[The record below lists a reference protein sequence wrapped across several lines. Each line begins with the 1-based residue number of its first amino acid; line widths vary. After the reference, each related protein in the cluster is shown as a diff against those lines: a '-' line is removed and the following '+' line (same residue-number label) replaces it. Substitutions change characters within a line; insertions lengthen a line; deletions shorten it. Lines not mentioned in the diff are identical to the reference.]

1 MRFRDIRRNVM
12 DIQILR
18 VGMLQTNC
26 YIISDKA
33 CGKAA
38 VIDPG
43 GDCQNILTS
52 LAMHGLCAEYVII
65 THSHCDH
72 IAALDELKETT
83 GAKIVISTTDA
94 ATLNNSDYTLS
105 AMLGTAAPTTKA
117 DICVN
122 DGDTMTIAGYPA
134 RFIMTPGHTPGSMC
148 IYFESEKVLFSG
160 DTLFCE
166 SIGRTDFPG
175 GSYSAIAS
183 SIKNKLY
190 PLGDDIR
197 VLPGHNS
204 ETTILHEKESNFY
217 I

>member
-1 MRFRDIRRNVM
+1 MN
-12 DIQILR
+12 IQILQ

-33 CGKAA
+33 CGIAA
-38 VIDPG
+38 IIDPG
-43 GDCQNILTS
+43 GDCQSILAY
-52 LAMHGLCAEYVII
+52 LAMHNLTAEYII
-65 THSHCDH
+65 VTHSHCDH
-72 IAALDELKETT
+72 IAALDELKSAT
-83 GAKIVISTTDA
+83 GASVVISTTDA

-105 AMLGTAAPTTKA
+105 AMLGTVAPSTKA
-117 DICVN
+117 DICLN
-122 DGDTMTIAGYPA
+122 DGDTITVAGCSA
-134 RFIMTPGHTPGSMC
+134 KFIMTPGHTPGSMC

-190 PLGDDIR
+190 PLGDNIR